1 MVHKYL
7 LSIYYVLPTVI
18 AAWPPLVNL
27 MDEYGGFLCSVE
39 LWGLTEGPG
48 DMERV
53 GKWETQT
60 SDFCFNLSS
69 SALIFVDQSTI

>member
-1 MVHKYL
+1 MILKLISLKLNRIKLKRNYSLKKIKLKPIVQYGDMVHKYL

-39 LWGLTEGPG
+39 L
-48 DMERV
+48 
-53 GKWETQT
+53 
-60 SDFCFNLSS
+60 
-69 SALIFVDQSTI
+69 